1 MLRGEDINK
10 NNKYVIQIKII
21 CTCPDF
27 DNNGCDKLVD
37 SFTDYKEFTDEST
50 NQKLSKNN

>member
-10 NNKYVIQIKII
+10 NNKYVIQMKVI

-27 DNNGCDKLVD
+27 DNNDCDNVFD
-37 SFTDYKEFTDEST
+37 AFTDYKVFTDELT
-50 NQKLSKNN
+50 NQKLPKNN